1 MGTCLETYPLLVS
14 SLLWLVSWDHHLNK
28 LEMEVVYMGWTQV
41 GPKGTSELHEEV
53 AQVPT
58 VPISATLPSLTSP
71 VPIASWRVLY
81 D

>member
-1 MGTCLETYPLLVS
+1 
-14 SLLWLVSWDHHLNK
+14 
-28 LEMEVVYMGWTQV
+28 MGWTQV

-58 VPISATLPSLTSP
+58 VPISATLPSLSSP

>member
-1 MGTCLETYPLLVS
+1 
-14 SLLWLVSWDHHLNK
+14 
-28 LEMEVVYMGWTQV
+28 MEVVYMGWTQV

-58 VPISATLPSLTSP
+58 VPISAKLPSLTSP